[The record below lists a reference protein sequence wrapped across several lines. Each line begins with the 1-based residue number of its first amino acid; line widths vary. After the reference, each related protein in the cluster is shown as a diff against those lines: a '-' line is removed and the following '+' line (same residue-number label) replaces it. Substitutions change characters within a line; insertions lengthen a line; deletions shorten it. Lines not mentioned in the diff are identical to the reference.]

1 MYFSQVSKRLQSEL
15 EETKGK
21 LKTKNGPPEKDGQK
35 KKAPMLSAIGKSSSG
50 EVS

>member
-1 MYFSQVSKRLQSEL
+1 M
-15 EETKGK
+15 KGK
-21 LKTKNGPPEKDGQK
+21 LKNKNGPPEKEGPK